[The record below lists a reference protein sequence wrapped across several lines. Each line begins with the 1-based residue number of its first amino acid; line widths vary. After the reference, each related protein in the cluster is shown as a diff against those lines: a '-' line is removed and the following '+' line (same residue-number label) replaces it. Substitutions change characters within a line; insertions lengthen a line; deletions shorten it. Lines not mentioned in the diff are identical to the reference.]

1 MVELL
6 KDDIATYRVLDES
19 LYESILYYSFRQTIE
34 DANIS
39 LVTLAENDTIA
50 RQDKLVKYLE
60 CKT

>member
-1 MVELL
+1 M

-50 RQDKLVKYLE
+50 SQDKLVKYLS
-60 CKT
+60 